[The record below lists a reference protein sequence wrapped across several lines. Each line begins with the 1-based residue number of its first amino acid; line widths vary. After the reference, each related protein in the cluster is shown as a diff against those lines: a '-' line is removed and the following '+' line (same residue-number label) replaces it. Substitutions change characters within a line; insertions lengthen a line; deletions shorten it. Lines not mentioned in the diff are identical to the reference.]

1 MIERLIELSANN
13 KLLIFL
19 FSLFLLFWGLY
30 CLQRIPLD
38 ALPDVSD
45 TQVIV
50 LSRWDRPP
58 EIIEDQLTYPIVTSL
73 LGAPRVK
80 TIRGVSD
87 YGFSYVY
94 VIFEDNTDIYWARS
108 RVLEY
113 LSKVTPNLPRDA
125 QVEIGPDA
133 TGVGWVYEYA
143 LVDTSGRY
151 SLEELRSFQDWHL
164 KYAFQGVSGVAEV
177 ASLGGYVKQYQVI
190 PDPEALRA
198 HEIPIDSLVRAI
210 ASSNQEMGARLLE
223 LSGREYMVTVRGYA
237 KSLEDIQ
244 TAVLKVDE
252 NGTPVRVKD
261 VAQVRLGPEIRRGL
275 AELDGKGEVVG
286 GIVVMR

>member
-1 MIERLIELSANN
+1 MIDRLIELSAKN
-13 KLLIFL
+13 KLIVFL
-19 FSLFLLFWGLY
+19 LCLFLLFWSVY
-30 CLQRIPLD
+30 CLNRIPLD
-38 ALPDVSD
+38 ALPDISD

-50 LSRWDRPP
+50 LARWDRPP

-73 LGAPRVK
+73 LGAPKVK

-143 LVDTSGRY
+143 LVDKSGKH
-151 SLEELRSFQDWHL
+151 SHEELRSFQD
-164 KYAFQGVSGVAEV
+164 
-177 ASLGGYVKQYQVI
+177 
-190 PDPEALRA
+190 
-198 HEIPIDSLVRAI
+198 
-210 ASSNQEMGARLLE
+210 
-223 LSGREYMVTVRGYA
+223 
-237 KSLEDIQ
+237 
-244 TAVLKVDE
+244 
-252 NGTPVRVKD
+252 
-261 VAQVRLGPEIRRGL
+261 
-275 AELDGKGEVVG
+275 
-286 GIVVMR
+286 